1 MNIIFMKRGRI
12 EPTNKN
18 SELRVLLEKVCDTY
32 PDFVHGVMLVVRD
45 EGESVA
51 DKLIKY
57 IKANQK
63 ATSSDITVFLDE
75 IIGIPKWNQ
84 EKECFE

>member
-1 MNIIFMKRGRI
+1 MVKT
-12 EPTNKN
+12 PLTVKVTNLRAA
-18 SELRVLLEKVCDTY
+18 SRRVLTNLKKV
-32 PDFVHGVMLVVRD
+32 LNLIQ

-57 IKANQK
+57 IKANPK
-63 ATSSDITVFLDE
+63 ANSSEITAYLDE

-84 EKECFE
+84 EKDCFE

>member
-1 MNIIFMKRGRI
+1 MN
-12 EPTNKN
+12 EN
-18 SELRVLLEKVCDTY
+18 SELKALLEKVCDTY

-45 EGESVA
+45 EGENVA

-57 IKANQK
+57 IKATPK
-63 ATSSDITVFLDE
+63 ADSSDISEFLDE

-84 EKECFE
+84 EKRRFE

>member
-1 MNIIFMKRGRI
+1 MN
-12 EPTNKN
+12 EN
-18 SELRVLLEKVCDTY
+18 SELKALLENVCDTY

-45 EGESVA
+45 EGGNVA

-57 IKANQK
+57 IKANPK
-63 ATSSDITVFLDE
+63 ADSSDISEFLDE

-84 EKECFE
+84 GKRCFE

>member
-1 MNIIFMKRGRI
+1 MN
-12 EPTNKN
+12 EN
-18 SELRVLLEKVCDTY
+18 SELKTLLEKVCDTY
-32 PDFVHGVMLVVRD
+32 SDFVHGVMLVVRD
-45 EGESVA
+45 EGEGVA

-63 ATSSDITVFLDE
+63 ATSSDITDFLDE

-84 EKECFE
+84 KKRCFE